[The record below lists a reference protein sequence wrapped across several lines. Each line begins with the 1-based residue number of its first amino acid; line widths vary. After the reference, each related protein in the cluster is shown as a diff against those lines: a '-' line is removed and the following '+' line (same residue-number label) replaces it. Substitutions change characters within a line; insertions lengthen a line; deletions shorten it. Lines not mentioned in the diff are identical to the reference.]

1 MDILLILA
9 VIVLYSF
16 QTLFC
21 KLFTDKYPGKAEL
34 ASPVFG
40 AVEGVFI
47 ALFTFAFGGFSFTA
61 SPFTIIMG
69 LLNACMLF
77 GYNTSLIAAGKKGS
91 YAFMNV
97 ILLFGGIIVPTVYG
111 AIWLSEP
118 LTPAKIA
125 GIVLM
130 LAACV
135 LMNLDEMKMKNTP
148 IIYYVLCALLFVF
161 NGLYSTFVKI
171 QTVHKDDEKQEMI
184 MLTFLVMGIVAFIQ
198 LLLKEKK
205 DTLKAFKFNVK
216 CLIPLI
222 ICLISAASAINLLT
236 YILPFVD
243 TAMFYTVENG
253 GVLVLSAVYSVLF
266 FKEKLR
272 PVKAAG
278 IILAVV
284 SITILSI

>member
-1 MDILLILA
+1 MDLLLIA
-9 VIVLYSF
+9 VVIVLYSF

-40 AVEGVFI
+40 VLEGFFI
-47 ALFTFAFGGFSFTA
+47 ALFTFAFNGFQFTA

-69 LLNACMLF
+69 ILNAAMLF
-77 GYNTSLIAAGKKGS
+77 GYNNSLIAAGKKGS

-118 LTPAKIA
+118 LTPTKIA

-130 LAACV
+130 LVACV
-135 LMNLDEMKMKNTP
+135 LMNLEEMKMKNTP
-148 IIYYVLCALLFVF
+148 IIYYVLCGMLFVF
-161 NGLYSTFVKI
+161 NGLYCTFVKI
-171 QTVHKDDEKQEMI
+171 QTVHKDEEKQEMI
-184 MLTFLVMGIVAFIQ
+184 MFTFFAMAIVALVQ
-198 LLLKEKK
+198 LILKEKK
-205 DTLKAFKFNVK
+205 DTLKAFKLNAK
-216 CLIPLI
+216 SIIPLAV
-222 ICLISAASAINLLT
+222 CLLSAASAVNLLT
-236 YILPFVD
+236 YILPLVD

-253 GVLVLSAVYSVLF
+253 GVLVLSALYSVIF

-284 SITILSI
+284 SITVLSI